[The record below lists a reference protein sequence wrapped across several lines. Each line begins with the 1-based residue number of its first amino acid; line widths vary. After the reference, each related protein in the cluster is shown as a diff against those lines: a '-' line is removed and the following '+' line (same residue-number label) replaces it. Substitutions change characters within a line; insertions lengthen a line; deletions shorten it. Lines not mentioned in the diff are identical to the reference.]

1 MLLPLLVVTLIALAL
16 VLRAQGGRRSP
27 DRLER
32 FYLLAAPLPVVLVLV
47 VPGVV
52 GLTQGFDG
60 HNRGWINRANWSG
73 VGLSVALSL
82 AGVALVVRAVRG
94 RRPWGWPLAGGVIVA
109 AVPSAIALMNY
120 ALWTLARL
128 LIR

>member
-1 MLLPLLVVTLIALAL
+1 MLLPLLVVTSIALAL
-16 VLRAQGGRRSP
+16 VLRARGGRRSP

-32 FYLLAAPLPVVLVLV
+32 FYLMAAPLPIVLVLV

-52 GLTQGFDG
+52 GLTLGFDG
-60 HNRGWINRANWSG
+60 HNRGWINRANWGG
-73 VGLSVALSL
+73 VGLSIVLLL
-82 AGVALVVRAVRG
+82 AGVALIVRAVRG
-94 RRPWGWPLAGGVIVA
+94 RRAWGWPLAGGVIVA
-109 AVPSAIALMNY
+109 AVPTAIVVMSY